1 MQEVLKSKYKGRE
14 AYFENQDGTIITA
27 YLRKPSVG
35 IVEDIIDAKKELADA
50 LKGEDTETIKQAL
63 SAYYRKAFPLLFVS
77 DEQPDFDSPYFEAVY
92 FKEFEDVF
100 FSEWSN

>member
-14 AYFENQDGTIITA
+14 AYFENEDGSIITA
-27 YLRKPSVG
+27 YLRKPSMG
-35 IVEDIIDAKKELADA
+35 IVEDIIEAKKELAEKLDA
-50 LKGEDTETIKQAL
+50 KDNEIAKKAL
-63 SAYYRKAFPLLFVS
+63 ADYYRKVFPMLFVS
-77 DEQPDFDSPYFEAVY
+77 EEQPDFDSAYFEAVY